1 MALIPT
7 DTTASP
13 TRCAVDIPLHHRMTI
28 TSSSPNR
35 PIRSV
40 GDGLVSCIRDMWS
53 HSTNTAVDTRSLPP
67 ACLPLFADP
76 LHSLSLCMAH
86 SCTYSFIRSSTV
98 VRATRCPPS
107 RTRCWLRG
115 VRRPSDLTHIG
126 HRTHP
131 IESDLTGP
139 DRMGPQPTSG
149 APAGA
154 AWLGLPILTPTPT
167 PTNRRHDDQYV
178 RERPRPRTMRQRT
191 TPHGS

>member
-13 TRCAVDIPLHHRMTI
+13 TRRAVDIPLHHRMTI
-28 TSSSPNR
+28 TSSSHNR

-40 GDGLVSCIRDMWS
+40 GDGPVSCICDIWAQ
-53 HSTNTAVDTRSLPP
+53 STNIAVDTPSLPP

-76 LHSLSLCMAH
+76 LSTLALPLHGPFVYVLVHSILHRRTGYAVPAFTNSLLAAW
-86 SCTYSFIRSSTV
+86 CTAPIRSD
-98 VRATRCPPS
+98 P
-107 RTRCWLRG
+107 
-115 VRRPSDLTHIG
+115 

-149 APAGA
+149 APA
-154 AWLGLPILTPTPT
+154 AWPPS
-167 PTNRRHDDQYV
+167 H
-178 RERPRPRTMRQRT
+178 
-191 TPHGS
+191 PHAHANQPST